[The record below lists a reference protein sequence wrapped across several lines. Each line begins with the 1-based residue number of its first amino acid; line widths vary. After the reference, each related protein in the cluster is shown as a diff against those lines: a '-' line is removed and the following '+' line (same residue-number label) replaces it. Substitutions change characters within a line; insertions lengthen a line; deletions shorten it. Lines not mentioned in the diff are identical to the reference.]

1 VNSELI
7 HYPLFTLQNNENE
20 KMRLKK
26 KKEKEKEKEKGKSKL
41 PCVIFSPLMVVL
53 LLSTVTQGGSCGS
66 DEEGKR

>member
-1 VNSELI
+1 MQL
-7 HYPLFTLQNNENE
+7 
-20 KMRLKK
+20 
-26 KKEKEKEKEKGKSKL
+26 KKEKEKEKEKKKGKSKL